1 MNAEAWLVS
10 HLSERLGVPAY
21 AEVPGDRPERFV
33 TVERTG
39 GSSEP
44 FRDLPTV
51 AVQCWAQTR
60 YEASE
65 MARRSRDA
73 CLDYMDEPGVSRVE
87 VTSMYDFP
95 DPDSRQPRYQLVV
108 ELVTA

>member
-1 MNAEAWLVS
+1 MNVEAWLIA
-10 HLSERLGVPAY
+10 HLSEALGVPAY
-21 AEVPGDRPERFV
+21 ADVPEERPSEFV

-39 GSSEP
+39 GASEL
-44 FRDLPTV
+44 FRDMPTV
-51 AVQCWAQTR
+51 AVQCWAVTR

-65 MARRSRDA
+65 MALKARDA
-73 CLDYMDEPGVSRVE
+73 CMDYGSAPNVCRVSVQ
-87 VTSMYDFP
+87 SMYDFP